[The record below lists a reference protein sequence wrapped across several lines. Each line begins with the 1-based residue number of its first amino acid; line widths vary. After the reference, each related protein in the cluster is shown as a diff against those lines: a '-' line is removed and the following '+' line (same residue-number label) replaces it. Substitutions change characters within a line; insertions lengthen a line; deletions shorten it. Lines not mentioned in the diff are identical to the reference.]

1 MYMVWFGGGRGGEL
15 AYATVSLFKTNIP
28 CDGSPEDMVKVF
40 TLGGILPYNNV
51 TFYTPIGGF

>member
-1 MYMVWFGGGRGGEL
+1 MVWGGRGGEL